1 MDITPKAA
9 RRAEA
14 ECRIPEHG
22 DAVLESIADARIM
35 KRSVVSLRS
44 NEGRYLLLGLAIAIV
59 AAASVALTSSSEISQ
74 NYAWIDWITH
84 TGTVLGTLDTAR
96 ADSVESLAALQN
108 YSQNGD
114 RKSLDKVALSLSEV
128 RRQAVGLRILT
139 QDNQTQQQWL
149 DQIDRTGARAASL
162 ARDVIRMAATISHLD
177 VVKAASFLDLD
188 AMLSRLRV
196 EFNPMSA
203 MEQALLIDRIA
214 KARATSRRSA
224 MMMGIGGGIIFAW
237 LLLIGGY
244 AGLTTSRLKQTAHAL
259 VLSQEELAR
268 VAERKKA
275 DDRFRVLLE
284 SAPDPIVILSR
295 DGRIVL
301 VNAQAKR
308 SLATPVPSC
317 SAIRARC

>member
-1 MDITPKAA
+1 
-9 RRAEA
+9 
-14 ECRIPEHG
+14 
-22 DAVLESIADARIM
+22 
-35 KRSVVSLRS
+35 
-44 NEGRYLLLGLAIAIV
+44 
-59 AAASVALTSSSEISQ
+59 
-74 NYAWIDWITH
+74 
-84 TGTVLGTLDTAR
+84 
-96 ADSVESLAALQN
+96 
-108 YSQNGD
+108 
-114 RKSLDKVALSLSEV
+114 
-128 RRQAVGLRILT
+128 
-139 QDNQTQQQWL
+139 
-149 DQIDRTGARAASL
+149 
-162 ARDVIRMAATISHLD
+162 
-177 VVKAASFLDLD
+177 
-188 AMLSRLRV
+188 MLSRLRV

-214 KARATSRRSA
+214 KARATSCRSA
-224 MMMGIGGGIIFAW
+224 MMMGIGRGIIFAW

-284 SAPDPIVILSR
+284 SAPDPMVILSR